1 MNIRLPHRKNRFL
14 NLVTDKLN
22 SLFDKRPRCSYRR
35 NFWYQKSN
43 LIEINRLCPGQSTAL
58 KPYKNT
64 KFMKSF
70 DIYLLDKSLYANYA
84 TYLLNQ
90 PQSSAAG
97 ILGEK
102 PIVLFVDYKVMFF
115 VC

>member
-1 MNIRLPHRKNRFL
+1 
-14 NLVTDKLN
+14 
-22 SLFDKRPRCSYRR
+22 
-35 NFWYQKSN
+35 
-43 LIEINRLCPGQSTAL
+43 
-58 KPYKNT
+58 
-64 KFMKSF
+64 MKSF
-70 DIYLLDKSLYANYA
+70 DIYLLDKNLYANYA